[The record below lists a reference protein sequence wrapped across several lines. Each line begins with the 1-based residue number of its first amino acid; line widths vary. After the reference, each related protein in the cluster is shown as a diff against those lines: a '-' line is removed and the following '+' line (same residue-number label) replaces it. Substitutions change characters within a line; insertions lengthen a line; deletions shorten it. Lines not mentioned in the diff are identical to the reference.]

1 MKAILIFLLAFGIAN
16 LAVAQSGKFEVSGV
30 VTDSSGL
37 ALEWAS
43 VILFNPEDSTMGAFA
58 YTDLKGA
65 FTIRNVKPKDYILKV
80 GFLGMGSHE
89 QNITVTESMK
99 LEPIRLM
106 PEATLIEGAE
116 VTAAR
121 IPILIKKDTIEYDAQ
136 SFKVA
141 PNSNVEELLR
151 RLPGVEV
158 EADGTVKAQGETV
171 QNVMVDGKRFFGD
184 DPKMATKNLPAD
196 AIDKVQVYDRRS
208 DNS

>member
-1 MKAILIFLLAFGIAN
+1 
-16 LAVAQSGKFEVSGV
+16 
-30 VTDSSGL
+30 
-37 ALEWAS
+37 
-43 VILFNPEDSTMGAFA
+43 TMAAFA
-58 YTDLKGA
+58 YTDIKGA
-65 FTIRNVKPKDYILKV
+65 FTIKNIKPKEYILKV
-80 GFLGMGSHE
+80 GFLGMGSYE
-89 QNITVTESMK
+89 KNITITESVKLDEIK
-99 LEPIRLM
+99 LE

-141 PNSNVEELLR
+141 PNSNVEDLLK

-196 AIDKVQVYDRRS
+196 AVDKVQVYDRRS
-208 DNS
+208 DNSEFT